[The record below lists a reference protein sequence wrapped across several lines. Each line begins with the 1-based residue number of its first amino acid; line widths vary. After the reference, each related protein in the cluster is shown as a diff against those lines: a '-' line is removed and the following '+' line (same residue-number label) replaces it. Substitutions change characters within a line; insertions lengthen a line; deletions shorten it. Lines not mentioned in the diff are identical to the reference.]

1 MFNKLFGTAAAA
13 LAVAMALA
21 PLNAS
26 ADAAFPD
33 RPIRFIVPFTA
44 GGITDN
50 VARTVGARAAELLGQ
65 PIIIENRAG
74 AGGNIGA
81 EYAANSKPDGY
92 TIFLGT
98 QGTQVTNPLIYK
110 TASKPEKALVA
121 VQGLTAIPNILV
133 VNESR
138 PYNTL
143 DKLVAYARANPSKLN
158 TSSAGAGTGTHLAA
172 ELFQSVAGVKFSHIP
187 FKGSAPSITALIGG
201 QVDISFD
208 YPVSTEPFIKDGK
221 IRALAVT
228 GEARLPSFPDVPT
241 LAELGY
247 PGASSV
253 SWMGVFVP
261 ADTPAP
267 VNAKLEKAFA
277 QAIAD
282 PQISSRLIAFGGVP
296 LKKSGAD
303 FAAFVKEESV
313 KWGNVVKEAN
323 VQLD

>member
-1 MFNKLFGTAAAA
+1 MFKNLFGTATAA
-13 LAVAMALA
+13 LAATMALT
-21 PLNAS
+21 PLSAS
-26 ADAAFPD
+26 ADASFPD

-50 VARTVGARAAELLGQ
+50 VARTVGARASELLGQ
-65 PIIIENRAG
+65 PIIVENRAG

-98 QGTQVTNPLIYK
+98 QGTQVTNSLIYK
-110 TASKPEKALVA
+110 NAGKPEKEMVA
-121 VQGLTAIPNILV
+121 VQALTAIPNILV
-133 VNESR
+133 ANESR
-138 PYNTL
+138 PYDTL
-143 DKLVAYARANPSKLN
+143 EKLVSYAKANPGKLN
-158 TSSAGAGTGTHLAA
+158 TSSAGAGTGTHLAS
-172 ELFQSVAGVKFSHIP
+172 ELFQSIAGVKFSHIP

-208 YPVSTEPFIKDGK
+208 YPVSTESFIKSGK

-228 GEARLPSFPDVPT
+228 GETRLPSFPEVPT

-247 PGASSV
+247 PSATSV
-253 SWMGVFVP
+253 SWMGIFVP
-261 ADTPAP
+261 ADTPAE

-277 QAIAD
+277 QAIDD
-282 PQISSRLIAFGGVP
+282 PRIASRLIDFGGVP

-303 FAAFVKEESV
+303 FTAFVKDESV
-313 KWGNVVKEAN
+313 KWGNVVKEAK

>member
-13 LAVAMALA
+13 LAAATALA

-26 ADAAFPD
+26 ADTAFPD

-65 PIIIENRAG
+65 PIIVENRAG

-241 LAELGY
+241 LTELGY
-247 PGASSV
+247 PRATSV
-253 SWMGVFVP
+253 SWMGIFVP

-267 VNAKLEKAFA
+267 VNAKLEKAFS

-282 PQISSRLIAFGGVP
+282 PQIAARLIAFGGVP